1 MNITN
6 EDRLNLVST
15 LSQTQFYDSLPMKLQ
30 DDEIGLDHERWC
42 TIIQRLIDNENSR
55 DKRN

>member
-30 DDEIGLDHERWC
+30 GDEIGLDHERWC
-42 TIIQRLIDNENSR
+42 SIIQRLIDNESTTN
-55 DKRN
+55 K

>member
-6 EDRLNLVST
+6 EDRLNLVSA
-15 LSQTQFYDSLPMKLQ
+15 LSQTQFYNSLPMKLQ

-42 TIIQRLIDNENSR
+42 AIIQRLIDNENT
-55 DKRN
+55 NQI